1 MGPSGSVGYGPTPA
15 PNSPKVASR
24 VLPSPPSHRR
34 AHTESSNRKLDAFA
48 ADVAARRAAAAN
60 AVERFLASST
70 FSAENVFS
78 ECFPTAPFATSST
91 IEASARSTS
100 RSSSRAACAASASL
114 QNRRHDDTARSVGLN
129 RSSATETD
137 GRLFWFWSDAD
148 SSREPYE
155 PYDAPIVS
163 GSAGSASNRLADPL
177 WIRSGYSGYS
187 GYSAK
192 TVPED
197 AAAPSDPNDP
207 NDPNDPSSASTGTF
221 RGVASLATTH
231 GSHSALSA
239 PTPAVPTA
247 AEVSPASTP
256 QAVSNPSRNAGVPIL
271 LESLSESRAVPGRG
285 VASALRTLKRPH
297 SFSNTASSIDADARP
312 ASDAA
317 AS

>member
-1 MGPSGSVGYGPTPA
+1 MGPSGSVGYGPTPQL
-15 PNSPKVASR
+15 PNASKVKSR

-48 ADVAARRAAAAN
+48 AACAARRAAAAN

-137 GRLFWFWSDAD
+137 GRLFRFWSDAD
-148 SSREPYE
+148 KLSREPYE
-155 PYDAPIVS
+155 PYDALIVS

-197 AAAPSDPNDP
+197 AAAPS
-207 NDPNDPSSASTGTF
+207 DPNDPSSASTGTF

-256 QAVSNPSRNAGVPIL
+256 QAVSNPSRNAGVPL
-271 LESLSESRAVPGRG
+271 GSRAVRDRG

-297 SFSNTASSIDADARP
+297 AFSNTASSIDADARP